1 MFTGI
6 VETMGRVA
14 SVEAVRGGK
23 RLVIEAARYFRGT
36 HVGDSI
42 SVSGVCL
49 TAVKLGADRFAADLS
64 AETLRATTAG
74 RWKVGTRVNLEKAL
88 TAAKPLGGHFVSG
101 HVDGVGKVV
110 AIGREG
116 ASRRMRF
123 EAPRALSRYIARK
136 GSVCV
141 DGVSLTVNEV
151 ARNSFDLMII
161 PHTLR
166 HTTLGALEVAAA
178 VNLEVDLVA
187 RYLERLLA
195 ARDLK

>member
-1 MFTGI
+1 MFTGL
-6 VETMGRVA
+6 VEVVGRVA
-14 SVEAVRGGK
+14 AINEVMAGRRVVVEAKG
-23 RLVIEAARYFRGT
+23 YFRG
-36 HVGDSI
+36 VKIGDSI
-42 SVSGVCL
+42 SVNGICL
-49 TAVKLGADRFAADLS
+49 TAVKISADRFTADVS
-64 AETLRATTAG
+64 AETLRATTAS
-74 RWKVGTRVNLEKAL
+74 RWRTGTPVNLERAL

-101 HVDGVGKVV
+101 HVDGVAKVIS
-110 AIGREG
+110 IGRQG

-123 EAPRALSRYIARK
+123 EAPRALARYIARK

-151 ARNSFDLMII
+151 ARLSFDLMII
-161 PHTLR
+161 PHTLK
-166 HTTLGALEVAAA
+166 HTTLGALEVGGT